1 VTPYVLLLQVP
12 VAGRRSDARKQR
24 GFLAGPGCRMA
35 LKLGGGVRKKRNE
48 RPPAV
53 AAAFFCSKGEEAA
66 EDVAEAVARRA
77 VVGRLQEEGNQL
89 AEAGQL
95 RGALSKFRSAAALEP
110 GSAVLQ
116 ELQAQVWMGLGE
128 WWQAVQAAERATQR
142 DPQFGEG
149 WVTLARAQLN
159 LGEFRMA
166 VASFERGASLVS
178 AAAAAELDV
187 PADLARAKELRAQ
200 QLATGWRRPGCAA
213 SRVAAARREA
223 TMASLQD
230 ELPPGL
236 CAALRA
242 GSCVLYTGSGFSI
255 PAGLPSWAE
264 LLVRVAREGGCAQL
278 LPACSPESAGDL
290 LVGASSPSADGDGDG
305 GGGGGGGGGESYGA
319 GEARVV
325 EAVRVLAKD
334 GMFALQGRI
343 VAALGKPLAGS
354 LIERQLN
361 QASLSPLPSPMM
373 ARLDCVRQSRYAC
386 VVTQNWDGLLEQT
399 KGYKRCVP
407 QDLYDYSA
415 PLAVLRA
422 CAPSAAADD
431 PAGGEGAQH
440 MNGEA
445 VSHAAGPAVIKFEG
459 DGGTPASWCARCLSS
474 QHTHARTHACMHGL
488 PSVKHSC
495 MWQVRFLSRSIMICV
510 LYVRRPGPSL

>member
-1 VTPYVLLLQVP
+1 MRAKRCAARSILPRYPPSRLQPTKATVKVESSSIQKETPECP
-12 VAGRRSDARKQR
+12 ATS
-24 GFLAGPGCRMA
+24 P
-35 LKLGGGVRKKRNE
+35 
-48 RPPAV
+48 PPAV
-53 AAAFFCSKGEEAA
+53 AAAFFGAKGEEGA
-66 EDVAEAVARRA
+66 EEVAEAVARRA

-278 LPACSPESAGDL
+278 LPACPPESA
-290 LVGASSPSADGDGDG
+290 SG
-305 GGGGGGGGGESYGA
+305 GGP
-319 GEARVV
+319 R
-325 EAVRVLAKD
+325 RL
-334 GMFALQGRI
+334 
-343 VAALGKPLAGS
+343 VA
-354 LIERQLN
+354 I
-361 QASLSPLPSPMM
+361 
-373 ARLDCVRQSRYAC
+373 SR
-386 VVTQNWDGLLEQT
+386 
-399 KGYKRCVP
+399 
-407 QDLYDYSA
+407 
-415 PLAVLRA
+415 
-422 CAPSAAADD
+422 
-431 PAGGEGAQH
+431 
-440 MNGEA
+440 
-445 VSHAAGPAVIKFEG
+445 
-459 DGGTPASWCARCLSS
+459 
-474 QHTHARTHACMHGL
+474 
-488 PSVKHSC
+488 
-495 MWQVRFLSRSIMICV
+495 
-510 LYVRRPGPSL
+510 RRRRWR